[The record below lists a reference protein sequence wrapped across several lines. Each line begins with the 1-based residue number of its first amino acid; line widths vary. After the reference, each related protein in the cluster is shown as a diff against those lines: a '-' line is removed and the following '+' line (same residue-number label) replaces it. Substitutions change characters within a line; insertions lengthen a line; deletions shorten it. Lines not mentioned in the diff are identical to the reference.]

1 MPSIG
6 VLIVFAIVGAF
17 ICGKARFPG
26 GTVTFA
32 LLALVM
38 FVSTPAGSGLP
49 GALSSLL
56 TTVDNA
62 TTPALTHTQNSVV
75 QR

>member
-6 VLIVFAIVGAF
+6 VLIVFAIVGAY

-26 GTVTFA
+26 GAIVFS
-32 LLALVM
+32 LLALIL
-38 FVSTPAGSGLP
+38 FVGTPAGSGLP
-49 GALSSLL
+49 AALGSFL

-62 TTPALTHTQNSVV
+62 TTPALTHTQNAGV

>member
-6 VLIVFAIVGAF
+6 VLIVFAVIGAY

-26 GTVTFA
+26 GTVVFS
-32 LLALVM
+32 LLALIM

-49 GALSSLL
+49 GALSSFL
-56 TTVDNA
+56 TTVDSA
-62 TTPALTHTQNSVV
+62 TTPALTHTQDAGV